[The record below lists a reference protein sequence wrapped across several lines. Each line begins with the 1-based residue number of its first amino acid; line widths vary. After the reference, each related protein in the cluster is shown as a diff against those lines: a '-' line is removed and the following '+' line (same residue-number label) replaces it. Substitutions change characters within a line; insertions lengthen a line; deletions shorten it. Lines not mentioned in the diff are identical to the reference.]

1 MKSISAMLGL
11 PVPSRLFWKIF
22 GSLWLA
28 IGAITFCVDFVVDAM
43 FQAELRQSPDLSIG
57 YRAELATTLV
67 ATTLRHAEI
76 EGARQLLVEW
86 TGKREL
92 PVLVVNAGGEDIL
105 SRTVPVPALT
115 QALSLLEKE
124 TDERSVQRVVTPSGE
139 AYVLFVPLLL
149 LPASAPHQHVYR
161 YAESTRAELLA
172 MALVS
177 LFFAAGL
184 TWYLYRP
191 IRHLHEANR
200 RFAAGDLDTR
210 VGQLIGQR
218 RDEIADLGRD
228 FDDMAGRVQS
238 TIEAKSRLLHDVSH
252 ELRSPL
258 ARMQIALALT
268 RQTPAKTGEML
279 ERIAYEIERLD
290 KILGETLTLSRL
302 RSGPELPGDE
312 CFDLVELLTDIVED
326 ARFETAKT
334 GRPIA
339 LLAQGDVL
347 IAGRSELLRSAIENV
362 IRNALVHTPDGAAV
376 SVELGNPIAGF
387 VTVKVCDGGAG
398 VPQDELDALFDPFF
412 RGRNGDK
419 AQGYGLGLSIARHAV
434 EAHGGQVV
442 ASNVEGGGLCIS
454 MRLPVTTLDEWS

>member
-1 MKSISAMLGL
+1 MVKSISAMLGL

-28 IGAITFCVDFVVDAM
+28 IAAIAFCVDFVVDAM
-43 FQAELRQSPDLSIG
+43 FQSELRQSPDLSIG

-67 ATTLRHAEI
+67 ATTLHHADV
-76 EGARQLLVEW
+76 EGTRQLFMEW
-86 TGKREL
+86 SGKREL
-92 PVLVVNAGGEDIL
+92 PVLVVNARGEDIL
-105 SRTVPVPALT
+105 ARTVPAPALA
-115 QALSLLEKE
+115 QAVAMINQDSA
-124 TDERSVQRVVTPSGE
+124 ERSVQRVLTPSGE

-161 YAESTRAELLA
+161 YAESTRAEVLA

-177 LFFAAGL
+177 LLFAAGL

-191 IRHLHEANR
+191 IRHLHDANR

-210 VGQLIGQR
+210 VGQLIGDR

-258 ARMQIALALT
+258 ARMQIALELT

-279 ERIAYEIERLD
+279 ERIAYEIDRLD
-290 KILGETLTLSRL
+290 KMLGETLTLSRL
-302 RSGPELPGDE
+302 KSRSERPGEE
-312 CFDLVELLTDIVED
+312 CFNLVELLVDIVED
-326 ARFETAKT
+326 ARFETASNS
-334 GRPIA
+334 RQIEF
-339 LLAQGDVL
+339 LAHDDVL
-347 IAGRSELLRSAIENV
+347 ITGRSELLRSAIENV
-362 IRNALVHTPDGAAV
+362 IRNAIVHTLDGAAV
-376 SVELGNPIAGF
+376 IVDLSSATPGF
-387 VTVKVCDGGAG
+387 VTIRVCDGGAG
-398 VPQDELDALFDPFF
+398 VPDEELGALFEPFF
-412 RGRNGDK
+412 RGRNGEK

-434 EAHGGQVV
+434 EAHGGQVC
-442 ASNVEGGGLCIS
+442 ASNIVGGGLCVSLI
-454 MRLPVTTLDEWS
+454 LPVTTLDE